1 MTFENFVAAI
11 SSAPDEQVNKFHVL
25 INYVTSDVYQLFC
38 EAETYEEAIAL
49 LKTLYIKTPNEIFA
63 RHKLAT
69 TKQQIGETLDQYLQ
83 ELKHLSKDCNFRL
96 VSAIQH
102 RKEAIRDAFISG
114 LLAGSI
120 RQLLLENKTLDLQ
133 TAFDQARALDTAQK
147 TSGTYNSNCPA
158 SAAVTT
164 LPVPEEYNNE
174 DERRGGY
181 VASTIRT
188 AKCFFCGNRPHF
200 RSICP
205 AREAV
210 CNKCKKKGHYQRV
223 CRSSASVNNDSK
235 QSAYITLAASK
246 YAGGNSLHTKSM
258 CWYLIR
264 GKDCLCIDRFWKYS

>member
-1 MTFENFVAAI
+1 MDKVLRSERFDVIPSAQDAAKRWLHWLMTFENFVTAI
-11 SSAPDEQVNKFHVL
+11 PSAPDEEVNKL

-38 EAETYEEAIAL
+38 EAETCEEAIAL

-69 TKQQIGETLDQYLQ
+69 RKQQIGETLDQYLQ
-83 ELKHLSKDCNFRL
+83 ELKLLSKDCNFRQ

-102 RKEAIRDAFISG
+102 REEAIRDAFISG
-114 LLAGSI
+114 LLSGSI
-120 RQLLLENKTLDLQ
+120 RQRLLENKTLDLQ

-147 TSGTYNSNCPA
+147 TSETYNSNCPA
-158 SAAVTT
+158 SAAVSTS
-164 LPVPEEYNNE
+164 PVPEEYNNE
-174 DERRGGY
+174 DETGERY
-181 VASTIRT
+181 VASLRT
-188 AKCFFCGNRPHF
+188 AKCFFRGNRPHS

-205 AREAV
+205 GREAV

-246 YAGGNSLHTKSM
+246 YAGGNLA
-258 CWYLIR
+258 
-264 GKDCLCIDRFWKYS
+264 

>member
-1 MTFENFVAAI
+1 MSTNCSVK
-11 SSAPDEQVNKFHVL
+11 QK
-25 INYVTSDVYQLFC
+25 
-38 EAETYEEAIAL
+38 AIAL

-69 TKQQIGETLDQYLQ
+69 RKQQIGETLDQYLQ
-83 ELKHLSKDCNFRL
+83 ELKLLSKDCNFRQ

-102 RKEAIRDAFISG
+102 REEAIRDAFISG
-114 LLAGSI
+114 LLSGSI
-120 RQLLLENKTLDLQ
+120 RQRLLENKTLDLQ

-147 TSGTYNSNCPA
+147 TSETYNSNCPA

-164 LPVPEEYNNE
+164 SPVTEEYNNE
-174 DERRGGY
+174 DETGEGY

-188 AKCFFCGNRPHF
+188 AKCFFCGNRPHS

-210 CNKCKKKGHYQRV
+210 CIKCKKKGHYQRV

-246 YAGGNSLHTKSM
+246 YAGGNSLHKPCVGISLEGKTV
-258 CWYLIR
+258 YALIDSGSTHNFIHPDLVEQHSTTVHLTQQR
-264 GKDCLCIDRFWKYS
+264 W